1 MLNVKVRPAAAR
13 VLNPVARW
21 LAGHGVSPDTIT
33 IIGTLGVTAG
43 ALGFFPRGEWFWGT
57 IFITA
62 FVFSDMLD
70 GAVARYTRRTGVWGA
85 FLDST
90 LDRFGD
96 AAVFG
101 GVALYY
107 AGRGHDL
114 LLCCVALACLVFSS
128 LTSYI
133 KARAEG
139 LGLRCDVGLAERS
152 ERLVVMLVCTG
163 LSGLLDQD
171 WLRIAGLWFL
181 AGATAFTVGQRLLFV
196 RGQALTAAPVVTTT

>member
-1 MLNVKVRPAAAR
+1 MLNVKVRPVVAR
-13 VLNPVARW
+13 VVNPVARF
-21 LAGHGVSPDTIT
+21 LAGHGVSPDVIT
-33 IIGTLGVTAG
+33 VTGTLGVMGG
-43 ALGFFPRGEWFWGT
+43 ALGFYPRGEWFWGT
-57 IFITA
+57 IVVTA
-62 FVFSDMLD
+62 FVFSDVLD
-70 GAVARYTRRTGVWGA
+70 GAVARFTGRTGVWGA

-101 GVALYY
+101 GVALFY

-114 LLCCVALACLVFSS
+114 MLCSVALCCLVFAS

-139 LGLRCDVGLAERS
+139 LGLRCDVGLAERT
-152 ERLVVMLVCTG
+152 ERLVVILLCTG

-171 WLRIAGLWFL
+171 WIRISGLWFL
-181 AGATAFTVGQRLLFV
+181 AGATLFTVGQRLVFV
-196 RGQALTAAPVVTTT
+196 RQQAFAVTPT

>member
-1 MLNVKVRPAAAR
+1 MFNVKVRPAVAR
-13 VLNPVARW
+13 VVGPVARG
-21 LAGHGVSPDTIT
+21 LARRGVSPDVIT
-33 IIGTLGVTAG
+33 VTGTVGVLGG
-43 ALGFFPRGEWFWGT
+43 SLGFYPRGQWFWGT
-57 IFITA
+57 IVVAA
-62 FVFSDMLD
+62 FAFSDMLD
-70 GAVARYTRRTGVWGA
+70 GAVARVTGRTGVWGA

-101 GVALYY
+101 GIALFY

-114 LLCCVALACLVFSS
+114 LLCCVALACLVFAS

-152 ERLVVMLVCTG
+152 ERLVVILLCTG
-163 LSGLLDQD
+163 LSGLLDED
-171 WLRIAGLWFL
+171 WIRIFGLWFL
-181 AGATAFTVGQRLLFV
+181 AGATLVTVGQRLLFV
-196 RGQALTAAPVVTTT
+196 RQQAFAVTPT

>member
-1 MLNVKVRPAAAR
+1 
-13 VLNPVARW
+13 VL
-21 LAGHGVSPDTIT
+21 GGS
-33 IIGTLGVTAG
+33 
-43 ALGFFPRGEWFWGT
+43 LGFYPRGQWFWGT
-57 IFITA
+57 IVVAA
-62 FVFSDMLD
+62 FAFSDMLD
-70 GAVARYTRRTGVWGA
+70 GAVARVTGRTGVWGA

-101 GVALYY
+101 GIALFY

-114 LLCCVALACLVFSS
+114 LLCCVALACLVFAS

-152 ERLVVMLVCTG
+152 ERLVVILLCTG
-163 LSGLLDQD
+163 LSGLLDED
-171 WLRIAGLWFL
+171 WIRIFGLWFL
-181 AGATAFTVGQRLLFV
+181 AGATLVTVGQRLLFV
-196 RGQALTAAPVVTTT
+196 RQQAFAVTPT

>member
-1 MLNVKVRPAAAR
+1 MFNVKVRPAVAR
-13 VLNPVARW
+13 VVGPVARG
-21 LAGHGVSPDTIT
+21 LARRGVSPDVIT
-33 IIGTLGVTAG
+33 VTGTVGVLGG
-43 ALGFFPRGEWFWGT
+43 SLGFYPRGQWFWGT
-57 IFITA
+57 IVVAA
-62 FVFSDMLD
+62 FAFSDMLD
-70 GAVARYTRRTGVWGA
+70 GAVARVTGRTGVWGA

-101 GVALYY
+101 GIALFY

-114 LLCCVALACLVFSS
+114 LLCCVALACLVFAS

-152 ERLVVMLVCTG
+152 ERLVVILLCTG

-171 WLRIAGLWFL
+171 WIRISGLWFL
-181 AGATAFTVGQRLLFV
+181 AGATLVTVGQRLLFV
-196 RGQALTAAPVVTTT
+196 RQQAFAVTPT